1 MTQKKEPS
9 QRQLRVAEEIQH
21 VLGRMLIEDN
31 LFINGLKPAYTMIT
45 GVKIAPDMSHAS
57 VLVRA
62 IPPVD
67 TDEQV
72 SLLNENKGK
81 FRYRLGKSIRL
92 RIVPDFQSLHE
103 ADDGRFIGAFE
114 FFNGSR
120 TVKGIQLNPVDLQ
133 IFNDSGKSADRFIAV
148 IDSWH
153 DE

>member
-31 LFINGLKPAYTMIT
+31 LFITGLKPSYTMIT

-72 SLLNENKGK
+72 ALLNENKGK
-81 FRYRLGKSIRL
+81 FRYRLGKSVRL
-92 RIVPDFQSLHE
+92 RIVPDIIFKSDVRFEETKEMDDLLNNPKVRADVEKYQE
-103 ADDGRFIGAFE
+103 AD
-114 FFNGSR
+114 
-120 TVKGIQLNPVDLQ
+120 
-133 IFNDSGKSADRFIAV
+133 
-148 IDSWH
+148 
-153 DE
+153 

>member
-31 LFINGLKPAYTMIT
+31 LFIVGLKPSYTMIT

-62 IPPVD
+62 IPPVN

-72 SLLNENKGK
+72 ALLNENKGK

-92 RIVPDFQSLHE
+92 RIVPDIVFKSDVRFEETKEMDDLLNNPKVR
-103 ADDGRFIGAFE
+103 ADVE
-114 FFNGSR
+114 KYQE
-120 TVKGIQLNPVDLQ
+120 TQ
-133 IFNDSGKSADRFIAV
+133 
-148 IDSWH
+148 
-153 DE
+153 

>member
-31 LFINGLKPAYTMIT
+31 LFIAGLKSAYTMIT

-57 VLVRA
+57 ILVRA

-72 SLLNENKGK
+72 ALLNENKGK
-81 FRYRLGKSIRL
+81 FRYRLGKAVRL
-92 RIVPDFQSLHE
+92 RIVPDIVFKSDVRFEETKEMDDLLNNPKVRADVEKYQE
-103 ADDGRFIGAFE
+103 AD
-114 FFNGSR
+114 
-120 TVKGIQLNPVDLQ
+120 
-133 IFNDSGKSADRFIAV
+133 
-148 IDSWH
+148 
-153 DE
+153 

>member
-31 LFINGLKPAYTMIT
+31 LFIAGLKPSYTMIT

-57 VLVRA
+57 ILVRA

-72 SLLNENKGK
+72 ALLNENKGK
-81 FRYRLGKSIRL
+81 FRYRLGKAVRL
-92 RIVPDFQSLHE
+92 RIVPDIVFKSDVRFEETKEMDDLLNNPKVRADVEKYQE
-103 ADDGRFIGAFE
+103 AD
-114 FFNGSR
+114 
-120 TVKGIQLNPVDLQ
+120 
-133 IFNDSGKSADRFIAV
+133 
-148 IDSWH
+148 
-153 DE
+153 

>member
-31 LFINGLKPAYTMIT
+31 LFIAGLKPSYTMIT

-57 VLVRA
+57 ILVRA

-72 SLLNENKGK
+72 TLLNENKGK
-81 FRYRLGKSIRL
+81 FRYRLGKTVRL
-92 RIVPDFQSLHE
+92 RIVPDIIFKSDVRFEETKEMDDLLNNPKVRADVEKYQE
-103 ADDGRFIGAFE
+103 AD
-114 FFNGSR
+114 
-120 TVKGIQLNPVDLQ
+120 
-133 IFNDSGKSADRFIAV
+133 
-148 IDSWH
+148 
-153 DE
+153 

>member
-72 SLLNENKGK
+72 ALLNENKGK

-92 RIVPDFQSLHE
+92 RIVPDIIFKSDVRFEETKEMDDLLNNPKVR
-103 ADDGRFIGAFE
+103 ADVEKYQETD
-114 FFNGSR
+114 
-120 TVKGIQLNPVDLQ
+120 
-133 IFNDSGKSADRFIAV
+133 
-148 IDSWH
+148 
-153 DE
+153 

>member
-1 MTQKKEPS
+1 MTQNKEPS

-81 FRYRLGKSIRL
+81 FRYRLGQSIRL
-92 RIVPDFQSLHE
+92 RIVPDIVFKSDVRFEETKEMDDLLNNPKVR
-103 ADDGRFIGAFE
+103 ADVE
-114 FFNGSR
+114 KYQETN
-120 TVKGIQLNPVDLQ
+120 
-133 IFNDSGKSADRFIAV
+133 
-148 IDSWH
+148 
-153 DE
+153 

>member
-31 LFINGLKPAYTMIT
+31 LFIVGLKPSYTMIT

-62 IPPVD
+62 IPPVN

-72 SLLNENKGK
+72 ALLNENKGK

-92 RIVPDFQSLHE
+92 RIVPDIVFKSDVRFEETKEMDDLLNNPKVR
-103 ADDGRFIGAFE
+103 ADVE
-114 FFNGSR
+114 KYQETN
-120 TVKGIQLNPVDLQ
+120 
-133 IFNDSGKSADRFIAV
+133 
-148 IDSWH
+148 
-153 DE
+153 

>member
-31 LFINGLKPAYTMIT
+31 LFIAGLKPSYTMIT

-57 VLVRA
+57 ILVRA

-72 SLLNENKGK
+72 ALLNENKGK
-81 FRYRLGKSIRL
+81 FRYRLGKAIRL
-92 RIVPDFQSLHE
+92 RIVPDIVFKSDVRFE
-103 ADDGRFIGAFE
+103 ETKEMDDLL
-114 FFNGSR
+114 NNPKVR
-120 TVKGIQLNPVDLQ
+120 TDVEKYQETN
-133 IFNDSGKSADRFIAV
+133 
-148 IDSWH
+148 
-153 DE
+153 

>member
-31 LFINGLKPAYTMIT
+31 LFIAGLKPSYTMIT

-57 VLVRA
+57 ILVRA

-72 SLLNENKGK
+72 ALLNENKGK
-81 FRYRLGKSIRL
+81 FRYRLGKAVRL
-92 RIVPDFQSLHE
+92 RIVPDIVFKSDVRFEETKEMDDLLNNPKVR
-103 ADDGRFIGAFE
+103 ADVE
-114 FFNGSR
+114 KYQETN
-120 TVKGIQLNPVDLQ
+120 
-133 IFNDSGKSADRFIAV
+133 
-148 IDSWH
+148 
-153 DE
+153 

>member
-31 LFINGLKPAYTMIT
+31 LFIAGLKPSYTMIT

-57 VLVRA
+57 ILVRA

-72 SLLNENKGK
+72 ALLNENKGK
-81 FRYRLGKSIRL
+81 FRYRLGKTIRL
-92 RIVPDFQSLHE
+92 RIVPDIVFKSDVRFE
-103 ADDGRFIGAFE
+103 ETKEMDDLL
-114 FFNGSR
+114 NNPKVR
-120 TVKGIQLNPVDLQ
+120 TDVEKYQETN
-133 IFNDSGKSADRFIAV
+133 
-148 IDSWH
+148 
-153 DE
+153 

>member
-31 LFINGLKPAYTMIT
+31 LFIAGLKPSYTMIT

-57 VLVRA
+57 VFVRA

-72 SLLNENKGK
+72 TLLNENKGK
-81 FRYRLGKSIRL
+81 FRYRLGKVIRL
-92 RIVPDFQSLHE
+92 RIVPDIVFKSDVRFEETKEMDDLLNNPKVR
-103 ADDGRFIGAFE
+103 ADVE
-114 FFNGSR
+114 KYQETN
-120 TVKGIQLNPVDLQ
+120 
-133 IFNDSGKSADRFIAV
+133 
-148 IDSWH
+148 
-153 DE
+153 

>member
-31 LFINGLKPAYTMIT
+31 LFIAGLKPSYTMIT

-57 VLVRA
+57 ILVRA

-72 SLLNENKGK
+72 ALLNENKGK
-81 FRYRLGKSIRL
+81 FRYRLGKAIRL
-92 RIVPDFQSLHE
+92 RIVPDIIFKSDVRFEETKEMDDLLNNPKVRADVEKYQE
-103 ADDGRFIGAFE
+103 AD
-114 FFNGSR
+114 
-120 TVKGIQLNPVDLQ
+120 
-133 IFNDSGKSADRFIAV
+133 
-148 IDSWH
+148 
-153 DE
+153 

>member
-31 LFINGLKPAYTMIT
+31 LFIAGLKPSYTMIT

-57 VLVRA
+57 ILVRA

-72 SLLNENKGK
+72 ALLNENKGK
-81 FRYRLGKSIRL
+81 FRYRLGKAIRL
-92 RIVPDFQSLHE
+92 RIVPDIVFKSDVRFEETKEMDDLLNNPKVR
-103 ADDGRFIGAFE
+103 ADVE
-114 FFNGSR
+114 KYQETN
-120 TVKGIQLNPVDLQ
+120 
-133 IFNDSGKSADRFIAV
+133 
-148 IDSWH
+148 
-153 DE
+153 